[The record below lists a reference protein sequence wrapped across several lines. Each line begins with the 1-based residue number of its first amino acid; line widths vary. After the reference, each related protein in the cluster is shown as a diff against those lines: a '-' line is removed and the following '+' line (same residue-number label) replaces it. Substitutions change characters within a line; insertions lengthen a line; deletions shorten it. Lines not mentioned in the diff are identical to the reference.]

1 MNNIFRKSVEKI
13 PVSLKSDKNTGTLNE
28 DRHVCVFNNIP
39 LDSYQNVKCFGQKL
53 QGKSKHIFYSQLFYE
68 NLAVY
73 EMWEKNTV
81 EWERPQVTIQHDACA
96 FHAV

>member
-39 LDSYQNVKCFGQKL
+39 LDSY
-53 QGKSKHIFYSQLFYE
+53 
-68 NLAVY
+68 
-73 EMWEKNTV
+73 
-81 EWERPQVTIQHDACA
+81 
-96 FHAV
+96 